1 MSEENNKV
9 EEIDVENKTEEQS
22 GGQIVEIQQPGWG
35 KRILKGA
42 VGVVTGVALF
52 FGGFFLGKKSNDD
65 DNDDSGESEGPKED

>member
-1 MSEENNKV
+1 MNEENNKV
-9 EEIDVENKTEEQS
+9 EEINVEANKTEEQS

-52 FGGFFLGKKSNDD
+52 FGGFFL
-65 DNDDSGESEGPKED
+65 

>member
-1 MSEENNKV
+1 MSENNKV
-9 EEIDVENKTEEQS
+9 EEINVENKTEDQS

-42 VGVVTGVALF
+42 VGALTGAALF
-52 FGGFFLGKKSNDD
+52 FTGWFFGSKSKDH

>member
-1 MSEENNKV
+1 MEENKV
-9 EEIDVENKTEEQS
+9 EEINVEGNKTEEQS

-52 FGGFFLGKKSNDD
+52 FTGWFFGSKSKDH
-65 DNDDSGESEGPKED
+65 DNDSDESEGPKED